1 MRGRS
6 PLTAAAEAGAVGVVK
21 ELLAAGAEAGRLD
34 GRGESAVGIA
44 AANGRDAVVGVL
56 LGALEMEG

>member
-1 MRGRS
+1 
-6 PLTAAAEAGAVGVVK
+6 VGVVK